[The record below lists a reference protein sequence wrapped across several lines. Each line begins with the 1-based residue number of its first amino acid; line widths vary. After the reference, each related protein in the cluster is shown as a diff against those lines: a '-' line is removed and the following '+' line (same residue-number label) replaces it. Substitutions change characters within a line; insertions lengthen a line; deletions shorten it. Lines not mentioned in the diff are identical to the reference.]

1 MDLSRES
8 KIYVMGNGSQ
18 SNVAQ
23 HGWCL
28 YCRRAQDRKKST
40 YLTSVNLGDDGHCLY
55 LMCVFYFYNL
65 GKKKKTE
72 REKRCESKG
81 GETTRVM
88 TPNA

>member
-55 LMCVFYFYNL
+55 LMCVFIFI
-65 GKKKKTE
+65 TW
-72 REKRCESKG
+72 EKRRKQKEKRDVNRR
-81 GETTRVM
+81 GEKLRG
-88 TPNA
+88 